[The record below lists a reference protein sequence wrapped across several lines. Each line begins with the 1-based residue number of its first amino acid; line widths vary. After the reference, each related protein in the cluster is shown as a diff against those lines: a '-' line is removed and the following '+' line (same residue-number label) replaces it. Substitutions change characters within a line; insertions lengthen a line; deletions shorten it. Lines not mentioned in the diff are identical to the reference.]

1 MIAMR
6 EKQYKYEITKQKLIE
21 LAAALPKGAPLPNR
35 NKLALQCGVARIT
48 LERAISELI
57 GEGILA
63 SYDGR
68 GTYAT
73 GLTKPS
79 ASGDRPGAAQLD
91 EHLWG
96 MLVYSVTK
104 GYTPDI
110 LRGVEDFAR
119 QHGVNVIV
127 CNTDNDPQREVE
139 YLKMLYQRNVSGIV
153 VIPSTHS
160 APSWEVFEAIRQKGI
175 SVVACSRQV
184 PGYNFP
190 GAFQNF
196 FQSGFYATQHL
207 LEMGC
212 RKIAYLA
219 TSQYCTIEDK
229 LQGYLAALDQHN
241 AQHPDDPA
249 LQVPG
254 LRRITG
260 DIAELFRHFLEENPD
275 IDGLFVFNDRLGMTL
290 YQVCRQMG
298 LAPGKDI
305 RVVSGENSGFC
316 QAFSVPLS
324 SVDIP
329 VYRMGALAAEQLL
342 ALRAGAPEEEQQHIV
357 LSAELHARASS
368 LGTG

>member
-160 APSWEVFEAIRQKGI
+160 APSWEAFEAIRQKGI

-275 IDGLFVFNDRLGMTL
+275 IDGLFVFNDRP
-290 YQVCRQMG
+290 RQGYSGG
-298 LAPGKDI
+298 LRGKQRLLPGLRRAPLFGGHP
-305 RVVSGENSGFC
+305 RLPHGRPGRRTTVGPARRCAGGGTTAHRAQRRAPCPGQQSGNRLTRKADS
-316 QAFSVPLS
+316 
-324 SVDIP
+324 I
-329 VYRMGALAAEQLL
+329 GA
-342 ALRAGAPEEEQQHIV
+342 AGP
-357 LSAELHARASS
+357 
-368 LGTG
+368 